1 MDCKNPMLAVF
12 DDSTGKYR
20 FIGAVNHLKTYNND
34 SLLHDSTGKVKYL
47 PCGQCLACRI
57 NRSKDWAAR
66 CVLESRM
73 HDQNSFITLTY
84 NPENLPKDLSLHK
97 DDFQKFMK
105 RLRKFLDKRGI
116 KISYYM
122 CGEYGELYQRPHYH
136 VCIFGWYPDD
146 YKLWRI
152 RDGVKLY
159 ISPTLQK
166 LWPFGFIT
174 VGDVT
179 YESAAY
185 VARYVVKKYTG
196 EMGEEFYGDRLPP
209 YTNMSLKPAIGQRF
223 FEKFSEEIY
232 QRESVIIKGNMKA
245 KIPRY
250 YDNIYDRYY
259 GEGAFDLLVKQKR
272 ELSSDCRFKKLP
284 VEYTLRRVVDRA
296 KVCEVKAE
304 RLRRD
309 YVEE

>member
-12 DDSTGKYR
+12 DDSTGKYC

-84 NPENLPKDLSLHK
+84 NPENLPSDLSLHK

-105 RLRKFLDKRGI
+105 RLRKYLSKKGI

-146 YKLWRI
+146 YRLWRI

-166 LWPFGFIT
+166 LWPYGFIT

-196 EMGEEFYGDRLPP
+196 DMGVEFYGDRLPP

-223 FEKFSEEIY
+223 FEKYSEEIY
-232 QRESVIIKGNMKA
+232 ERECVIIKGNMKA

-259 GEGAFDLLVKQKR
+259 GDGAFDIMVKQKR
-272 ELSSDCRFKKLP
+272 ELSSECRFIKLP